1 MKKID
6 LSQTITILANVG
18 VIASLVFLSMQ
29 VRQEAA
35 ASRAATFQQLKDS
48 WVQVNLAEA
57 TSVDLAKAFETA
69 QTQGW
74 EGTGSVD
81 RRLLSGYVRTLFH
94 NWSNAYY
101 HYENGTLDE
110 NQWQSYIR
118 EVRSGMRSPLLRQ
131 VWSEWGF
138 VYDDEFRKLMNDFIA
153 ESEAEAN

>member
-6 LSQTITILANVG
+6 LGQTITILANLG
-18 VIASLVFLSMQ
+18 VIASLVFLGMQ

-48 WVQVNLAEA
+48 WVQTNLAEA
-57 TSVDLAKAFETA
+57 TSVDLANAFETA

-74 EGTGSVD
+74 EETSSVE
-81 RRLLSGYVRTLFH
+81 RRLLSGYIRTLFH

-101 HYENGTLDE
+101 HYEDGTLDE
-110 NQWQSYIR
+110 NQWESYVR
-118 EVRSGMRSPLLRQ
+118 EMRSGMRNPLLLQ

-138 VYDDEFRKLMNDFIA
+138 VFDDQFRELMNNILA
-153 ESEAEAN
+153 ESGAETN

>member
-6 LSQTITILANVG
+6 LGQTITILANIG
-18 VIASLVFLSMQ
+18 VIASLVFLGMQ

-48 WVQVNLAEA
+48 WVQTNLAEA
-57 TSVDLAKAFETA
+57 TSVDLANAFETA

-74 EGTGSVD
+74 ESASPVE
-81 RRLLSGYVRTLFH
+81 RRLLSGFIRTLFH

-101 HYENGTLDE
+101 HYGDGTLDV

-118 EVRSGMRSPLLRQ
+118 EMRSGMGSPLLRQ
-131 VWSEWGF
+131 VWSDWGF
-138 VYDDEFRKLMNDFIA
+138 VYDDQFRELMNELIT
-153 ESEAEAN
+153 ESEAETN